1 MFLGARV
8 QNQESVKGGTNARA
22 GKSIGTEKGDE
33 SLDKNWG
40 QEIRAHSWRY
50 MFL

>member
-1 MFLGARV
+1 M
-8 QNQESVKGGTNARA
+8 KGGTNARA

-40 QEIRAHSWRY
+40 QEIELTVGFTCSFSMTCEQRRSKC
-50 MFL
+50 